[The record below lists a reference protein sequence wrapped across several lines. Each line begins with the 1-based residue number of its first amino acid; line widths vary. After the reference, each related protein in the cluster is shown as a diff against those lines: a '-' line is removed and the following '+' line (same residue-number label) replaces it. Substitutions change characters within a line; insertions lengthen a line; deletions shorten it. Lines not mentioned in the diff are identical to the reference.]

1 MLMRR
6 LIAVFAAVVLW
17 SLWVLCILLILPVLL
32 NVPGQAT
39 PGEIAL
45 WLAVLCA
52 VVSYPILLPVL
63 AVLKAWAGRKSNST
77 LLAVTHTAIW
87 GAFVGVMAILATLAG
102 AFYAHEQARPMLTR
116 EEGFTNS
123 YANAILRQDTAWMDR
138 ILKEGAHVDHPM
150 SLGSTPASMSAAFGD
165 WSLVLFLL
173 GRGAD
178 PDRKDDHGRSVRTL
192 VATPPAPPRNPTEA
206 HALDGVRALL
216 GKR

>member
-32 NVPGQAT
+32 NVPGEAT

-52 VVSYPILLPVL
+52 VVTYPIVLPVL
-63 AVLKAWAGRKSNST
+63 AVVKAWAVRKSKPT
-77 LLAVTHTAIW
+77 ILAAIHTVTW

-102 AFYAHEQARPMLTR
+102 AFYAHEQARPVLTR

-123 YANAILRQDTAWMDR
+123 YANAILRQDTTWMDR
-138 ILKEGAHVDHPM
+138 ILKEGADVDHPM
-150 SLGSTPASMSAAFGD
+150 SLGSTPASMSAGFGD

-173 GRGAD
+173 GHGAD
-178 PDRKDDHGRSVRTL
+178 PDRKDDQGRSVRTL
-192 VATPPAPPRNPTEA
+192 AAKPPALPRNATEA
-206 HALDGVRALL
+206 YALDGVRKLL
-216 GKR
+216 SKR